1 MDVKKLLIAKIY
13 RQVIGYRNFNTKK
26 HTTISNSSWEKFSTK
41 EFYKHQILI
50 DWQTDKVNYIYIDSF
65 IIEFLTTF

>member
-26 HTTISNSSWEKFSTK
+26 A
-41 EFYKHQILI
+41 Y
-50 DWQTDKVNYIYIDSF
+50 NYF
-65 IIEFLTTF
+65 